1 MANFVIKK
9 DGTKE
14 AFDAEKI
21 KRSITVAAQKTDLS
35 EEQVNKAVER
45 AFSAAIQLAEGKEE
59 ITTAELRG
67 KILTE
72 LDIIEPSI
80 SEEWRKYDQEKGKV

>member
-1 MANFVIKK
+1 MANFVIKR

-21 KRSITVAAQKTDLS
+21 KMSITAAAQRTDLS

-45 AFSAAIQLAEGKEE
+45 ALGAAIQEAEGKEE